1 MKKTV
6 WTFGLIAGA
15 VMSAMMLI
23 NIPFAERIGFGTAEI
38 IGYTT
43 IVAAFLLIFFGIKSY
58 RDNHAGKSI
67 SFGRAFVVGALI
79 NVIASACYVATW
91 ELIFYKLAPDFPDK
105 YAAYVLEKERAAGA
119 TPQEIAK
126 KQVQVQSF
134 REMYQNPLVNAA
146 ITFLEPFTVG
156 LVVSLASAGILRRRP
171 HHHAGRVFSSG
182 SSASCTGRS
191 SLGTC

>member
-58 RDNHAGKSI
+58 RDNQAGKSI

-91 ELIFYKLAPDFPDK
+91 ELIFYKLAPDFSEK
-105 YAAYVLEKERAAGA
+105 YGAYVIEKERASGA
-119 TPQEIAK
+119 SPREIAK
-126 KQVQVQSF
+126 KQAEIQHF
-134 REMYQNPLVNAA
+134 KELYKNPLVNAA

-171 HHHAGRVFSSG
+171 GEKGAHAAATPSP
-182 SSASCTGRS
+182 
-191 SLGTC
+191 LW